1 MSHSGKSVY
10 VVFNPTAGNAADSD
24 KVRKAISECFAAPQ
38 WDCEVYETTGKKDED
53 IPALCRAAI
62 KKGAKIVISAGG
74 DGTLVSVANGV
85 VHSDVPLGILP
96 LGTGNDLARIL
107 GIPLKLEDALKTL
120 SRENNS
126 VEIDGLKVGD
136 KYYFSN
142 VSVGITPKIMKDT
155 DSKQKK
161 RFGRLAYI
169 WTMFKQS
176 RIFQMRHYKL
186 VIDDQPQNVNAV
198 EIMISN
204 STLLE
209 APPQLFGTIDTLQ
222 DEKLEVYW
230 VKARAWRDYLQLV
243 WELIRRPGKSASKMT
258 HVEAKK
264 RIRIDAVKH
273 SQLVQADG
281 EAIGNTPVDVKMEPK
296 ALRVIMPKPVPE
308 TEKPLLEKLTLQKHA
323 G

>member
-1 MSHSGKSVY
+1 MSQSGQNVY
-10 VVFNPTAGNAADSD
+10 VVFNPTAGSAAESD
-24 KVRKAISECFAAPQ
+24 TVRDEISKCFVAPQ

-53 IPALCRAAI
+53 IPALCRNAI
-62 KKGAKIVISAGG
+62 KKGAKMIISAGG

-85 VHSDVPLGILP
+85 VHSDIPLGILP

-107 GIPLKLEDALKTL
+107 GIPLKLEDALKVL
-120 SRENNS
+120 SGENES
-126 VEIDGLKVGD
+126 IEIDGLKVGD

-142 VSVGITPKIMKDT
+142 VSVGITPKMMKDT

-176 RIFQMRHYKL
+176 RIFQMRNYNL
-186 VIDDQPQNVNAV
+186 TIDDKQQRVNAV

-209 APPQLFGTIDTLQ
+209 APPQLFGTVDTLQ
-222 DEKLEVYW
+222 DGKLEIYW
-230 VKARAWRDYLQLV
+230 VKARAWRDYLQLA
-243 WELIRRPGKSASKMT
+243 WDLIRRPGESAAKMT
-258 HVEAKK
+258 HLEAKNI
-264 RIRIDAVKH
+264 IRIEPVKH

-281 EAIGNTPVDVKMEPK
+281 EAIGNTPVEIKMERK
-296 ALRVIMPKPVPE
+296 ALRVIMPKSVEE
-308 TEKPLLEKLTLQKHA
+308 TEKPLLEKLHLQQNA